1 MTAKI
6 LLVGCGRVGLRVGA
20 LLLAGGDEV
29 LGLRRDPSTLPPA
42 FAPVA
47 ADLSAPLSTEL
58 PAADAMVIT
67 LAPSVAASYR
77 EPLQHLAAALPA
89 LPRRTVF
96 VSSTR
101 VLEGYDASRP
111 LTEADPVR
119 PRSDRARVLVE
130 GEQLA
135 RELFG
140 AVILRPAGI
149 YGPGRDHLIR
159 TVLEGRPVQ
168 HDRGTNRIHE
178 VDLARAIVALLRAPA
193 PPALLHAADGAPAR
207 LGEVVTHLAQRLH
220 VPVPPRVVPDPGA
233 GTVLDASA
241 LRELLGSLEVPDFRA
256 GYDAMLEG
264 DARGIRPPQPSAK
277 PAPASRSAPPGSA
290 SSR

>member
-1 MTAKI
+1 MARLDPSRSRREPRMSPST
-6 LLVGCGRVGLRVGA
+6 LLVGCGRVGLRVGE
-20 LLLAGGDEV
+20 LLRADGDEV
-29 LGLRRDPSTLPPA
+29 LGLRRDPSSLPPT
-42 FAPVA
+42 FTHVA
-47 ADLSAPLSTEL
+47 ADLSAPLPVAL

-111 LTEADPVR
+111 LTEADPAR

-140 AVILRPAGI
+140 ASILRPAGI

-159 TVLEGRPVQ
+159 TVLEGRPVE
-168 HDRGTNRIHE
+168 HDRRTNRIHE

-207 LGEVVTHLAQRLH
+207 LGEVVTHLAQRLG
-220 VPVPPRVVPDPGA
+220 VPVPPRVCPDPGT
-233 GTVLDASA
+233 GTVLDGAA
-241 LRELLGSLEVPDFRA
+241 LRELLGHLEVPDFRA

-264 DARGIRPPQPSAK
+264 
-277 PAPASRSAPPGSA
+277 APPGP
-290 SSR
+290 RRP